1 MCGSIASVCLLRVS
15 VGPIVA
21 LVQVTGPLPSAYQGG
36 SLMGSLRIVAPGS
49 WRLI

>member
-21 LVQVTGPLPSAYQGG
+21 LVQVTLSQVHTKED
-36 SLMGSLRIVAPGS
+36 L
-49 WRLI
+49 